1 MRSRSIFCTDDRFVV
16 TSGGGVERVPVDNR
30 GAPCGRLAQ
39 TNDLGEW
46 ARFRASNSCDQT
58 IRISYYCSG
67 DRGKKAEYIARGAT
81 ETMCLR
87 KSGGQISYVFEWADR
102 WR

>member
-1 MRSRSIFCTDDRFVV
+1 MRSRSIFFVLMTASLSQV
-16 TSGGGVERVPVDNR
+16 AGGVERVPVDNR

-81 ETMCLR
+81 ETVMCLR
-87 KSGGQISYVFEWADR
+87 KSGGQISYVFEWAR
-102 WR
+102 